1 MHWAAGATA
10 VAGAAGTLVVFGL
23 ALLLARSLVR
33 EPEEDSH
40 PTRP

>member
-1 MHWAAGATA
+1 M
-10 VAGAAGTLVVFGL
+10 AGAAGTLVVFGL

-33 EPEEDSH
+33 ETEEDNH